1 MVEEFDKRWDSPDWK
16 LNIEDKKEGLMIHM
30 KPLLDNISSVKS

>member
-16 LNIEDKKEGLMIHM
+16 LNTEDKKEGLMIHM